1 MDTNRLSKKVEA
13 ILNSQATKEAE
24 AAQIYLS
31 YGCWA
36 DAQGFGGVANF
47 FMRHAGE
54 ERNHMMKVIR
64 YILDRGGEV
73 KVTAIKAPPKNPKN
87 LQECFEK
94 TFQHEVDNSNAIY
107 EIVNLAHAE
116 KDWATYNFAQWF
128 VKEQI
133 EEEKVVME
141 LLDKL
146 KIAGGPKASDES
158 LFNLDKYLANA
169 PDHAELPREA
179 SEANPE

>member
-1 MDTNRLSKKVEA
+1 MNTNRLSKKIEE
-13 ILNSQATKEAE
+13 ILNFQVTKEAE

-36 DAQGFGGVANF
+36 DSEGYGGIANF
-47 FMRHAGE
+47 LFRHCQE
-54 ERNHMMKVIR
+54 ERDHMMKVMQ
-64 YILDRGGEV
+64 YIMERGGTV
-73 KVTAIKAPPKNPKN
+73 QIKAIKAPPANPKN

-94 TFQHEVDNSNAIY
+94 TFKHEVDNTNAIY
-107 EIVNLAHAE
+107 DIVNLAHEE

-133 EEEKVVME
+133 EEEKLVME

-146 KIAGGPKASDES
+146 KIAGGPNASNES
-158 LFNLDKYLANA
+158 LLTLDTQLGKEPDSAPLAR
-169 PDHAELPREA
+169 DA
-179 SEANPE
+179 SMENPE

>member
-1 MDTNRLSKKVEA
+1 MDTNRLSKQIED
-13 ILNSQATKEAE
+13 ILNAQVTKEAD
-24 AAQIYLS
+24 AAQIYLA

-36 DAQGFGGVANF
+36 DSEGYGGIANYLF
-47 FMRHAGE
+47 RHSGE
-54 ERNHMMKVIR
+54 ERDHMMKVMQ
-64 YILDRGGEV
+64 YIMERGATV
-73 KVTAIKAPPKNPKN
+73 KISAIKAPPKNPKN

-94 TFQHEVDNSNAIY
+94 VFQHEVDNTTAIY
-107 EIVNLAHAE
+107 GIVNAAHEE

-133 EEEKVVME
+133 EEEKLVMD

-158 LFNLDKYLANA
+158 LFQLDKYLGKA
-169 PDHAELPREA
+169 PDDAPLARH
-179 SEANPE
+179 SSMDQPE

>member
-1 MDTNRLSKKVEA
+1 MNTNRLSQKTEK
-13 ILNSQATKEAE
+13 ILNHQVTKEAE

-36 DAQGFGGVANF
+36 DSKGYGGIANYF
-47 FMRHAGE
+47 FRHAAE
-54 ERNHMMKVIR
+54 ERDHMMKVMQFIME
-64 YILDRGGEV
+64 RGGTV
-73 KVTAIKAPPKNPKN
+73 KITAIQAPPQDSQN
-87 LQECFEK
+87 LQDCFEK
-94 TFQHEVDNSNAIY
+94 TFQHEVDNTNAIY
-107 EIVNLAHAE
+107 DIVNMAHEE

-133 EEEKVVME
+133 EEEKLVMD

-158 LFNLDKYLANA
+158 LFSLDNYLGKA
-169 PDHAELPREA
+169 PDDAPLARDA
-179 SEANPE
+179 SMEDPE